1 VSLESRLN
9 FEKVIS
15 SISSRFVGRVS
26 LDEAINSSIE
36 DMGTLSKA
44 DRVNLFLFDEKKQ
57 FFINTHEWC
66 AEGINSQ
73 MDALQKVDIGIISWW
88 ISQVEKISFVNIR
101 DISDLPIRAQA
112 VKKFMEI
119 QNIKSFLAFPVY
131 TSGTINGFVC
141 FSKIRDKIQWKGKDF
156 VILRI
161 FGQTLG
167 DTIERLN
174 AEKALRESKE
184 LLRATFEATADGIIA
199 IDNDGLITHM
209 NERFIYMWRIP
220 QQIIDQKDFN
230 EALNYMVTQLKN
242 PDVFLLKLTNL
253 KKSSNDAYDMIFFN
267 DGRIFEQYSCPLVQD
282 GNKVGRVWSFKDITE
297 HQHAEEELRKSEKR
311 YREAYERAELF
322 KDIFTH
328 DINNIFHNIKSS
340 AELISILKAKSE
352 NLDNLEEFFQ
362 IINNQIDRGV
372 KLINN
377 VQKLS
382 KLEESEINLRNVNVY
397 EVLDDAIEFAHKSAQ
412 EKELD
417 IQINKKVPNAS
428 VRANEFLLD
437 VFENILHNA
446 IKYNQSKL
454 IKIQI
459 NVHKTGNIK
468 NKYILMEFKDNGIGI
483 MDKKKEFIFQKDYKK
498 DNHVRGMGIGLS
510 LVKKIIESYNGKIW
524 VENRIGNDYSLGSNF
539 LIEIPEAF

>member
-1 VSLESRLN
+1 MSLESRLN

-15 SISSRFVGRVS
+15 SISSRFVGRVN
-26 LDEAINSSIE
+26 LDEAINSSFE

-44 DRVNLFLFDEKKQ
+44 DRVSLFLFDEKNK

-66 AEGINSQ
+66 AEGINPQ
-73 MDALQKVDIGIISWW
+73 QQKLQKVDIGIISWW
-88 ISQVEKISFVNIR
+88 IAQVEKISFVNIR
-101 DISDLPIRAQA
+101 DVSGLSDRAQS
-112 VKKFMEI
+112 VKKFLEI
-119 QNIKSFLAFPVY
+119 QNIQSFLAFPIYV
-131 TSGTINGFVC
+131 SGTINGFVC
-141 FSKIRDKIQWKGKDF
+141 FSNVREKEQWKGKDF

-174 AEKALRESKE
+174 AEKALKENQE

-199 IDNDGLITHM
+199 IDNDGLLTHL

-220 QQIIDQKDFN
+220 EEIVDQKDFN
-230 EALNYMVTQLKN
+230 EVLNYMLKELRN

-253 KKSSNDAYDMIFFN
+253 EKTSKDAYDMIFFN
-267 DGRIFEQYSCPLVQD
+267 DGRIFEQYSCPLIQD
-282 GNKVGRVWSFKDITE
+282 GDKVGRVWSFKDITE
-297 HQHAEEELRKSEKR
+297 HQHAEQELRKSEKL

-328 DINNIFHNIKSS
+328 DINNIFHNIRSS
-340 AELISILKAKSE
+340 AELISLLKAKSG
-352 NLDNLEEFFQ
+352 NLDNLDEFFQ
-362 IINNQIDRGV
+362 IIDNQIDRGV

-382 KLEESEINLRNVNVY
+382 KLEESEISLRNVHVY
-397 EVLDDAIEFAHKSAQ
+397 EVLNEAIQFAHKSAQ
-412 EKELD
+412 EKDLD
-417 IQINKKVPNAS
+417 IQVEKNIPEVS
-428 VRANEFLLD
+428 VIANEFLLD

-446 IKYNQSKL
+446 IKYNQNQP

-459 NVHKTGNIK
+459 NISKAK
-468 NKYILMEFKDNGIGI
+468 NGAKKYIHLEFMDNGIGI
-483 MDKKKEFIFQKDYKK
+483 TDDKKELIFNKGYKK

-524 VENRIGNDYSLGSNF
+524 VESRIKTDYSQGSNF
-539 LIEIPEAF
+539 VLEIPEAF